1 MATPA
6 RLLRAI
12 GRPMGGFRLVRLAYV
27 YGSVLRT
34 RDYKDIDV
42 AVYAD
47 PRPPKARAWELR
59 QKLSAALEDAIPKD
73 FLREVDVHILQEMPL
88 VLQHRIISEGVCVY
102 ARPKSLKPLYE
113 EEVLNSFLDFQP
125 AYEWLNRQAV
135 QRWMH
140 APR

>member
-1 MATPA
+1 
-6 RLLRAI
+6 
-12 GRPMGGFRLVRLAYV
+12 MGEFRLVRLAYV
-27 YGSVLRT
+27 YGSALRT

-42 AVYAD
+42 AVYAS
-47 PRPPKARAWELR
+47 PGRPPKARAWELR